1 MSDIIDIGNG
11 LMARV
16 RLALRKHFE
25 GDERSVERTLQGY
38 VATMENRGAFVTSE
52 LEEALPPN
60 MTWLLE
66 YLDLDT
72 IARDWEWSS
81 RCLFVDDKH
90 DVHVFMEREDAPLS
104 PADVR

>member
-1 MSDIIDIGNG
+1 
-11 LMARV
+11 
-16 RLALRKHFE
+16 
-25 GDERSVERTLQGY
+25 
-38 VATMENRGAFVTSE
+38 
-52 LEEALPPN
+52 